1 MQLLALEKAIN
12 NLEQIGR
19 QLTAARRKAEVRRK
33 QEEMRKRSEELEIA
47 KLEQENGKTNQVV
60 NQEKEL
66 ARNGT
71 RLRPT
76 QSQKKAKQ
84 LQSCKGSQK
93 WYRTFKASSTS
104 TKPPAGSELSERS
117 AHSQKGLNGMTD
129 KVSRLR
135 SNKELCFGRIASKII
150 VGSHWHSNH
159 ESVENSSSMTTA
171 KQTRTRK
178 TSCKERSSDRNESQK
193 T

>member
-1 MQLLALEKAIN
+1 M
-12 NLEQIGR
+12 
-19 QLTAARRKAEVRRK
+19 T
-33 QEEMRKRSEELEIA
+33 
-47 KLEQENGKTNQVV
+47 TNQVV

-104 TKPPAGSELSERS
+104 TNPPAGPELSARS
-117 AHSQKGLNGMTD
+117 AHSQKCLNGMTD

-178 TSCKERSSDRNESQK
+178 LRARNVQVIELNRRKHQMKRLHSK
-193 T
+193 SLSGS